1 MTEDIVIMR
10 GETVPLKIAVF
21 SDKECTQ
28 PVTLDTGQKIVFG
41 IKKNVADTQYIICK
55 ELTPADLVET
65 YKYEF
70 RLKPSD
76 TADLAYG
83 EYAYDYGIQ
92 YSEDDFRPCVSTG
105 KFIIVSSA
113 SGVIAEE

>member
-21 SDKECTQ
+21 SDEKRTQ
-28 PVTLDTGQKIVFG
+28 PVTLESGQKIVFG
-41 IKKNVADTQYIICK
+41 IKKNVADSSYIICK
-55 ELTPADLVET
+55 ELTSEDLVET
-65 YKYEF
+65 YKYAT
-70 RLKPSD
+70 RIKPSD